1 MPFGIKYLVIKRR
14 NNKGSISPNRRKIY
28 VYSADYILIEQF
40 DSVTS
45 ASIKYNLSRQQI
57 RQYIQRNKL
66 IQNIYFSYNYPYQKN
81 YYIQ

>member
-1 MPFGIKYLVIKRR
+1 MPYGIKYLVIKS
-14 NNKGSISPNRRKIY
+14 NNKGSIAPNRRKIY
-28 VYSADYILIEQF
+28 VYSADYVLIEQF

-45 ASIKYNLSRQQI
+45 ASIKYNLSQQQI